1 MLNVQPIRAVGGFAA
16 VHSELSRMR
25 PARSMQQLAQGEST
39 PARAPDS
46 DSNGRSV
53 PDIRLKAPSP
63 EFREFAQRDGLFQI
77 EYPDNWHVYEADR
90 GYGVTLA
97 PTNGYLD
104 TGGQQRDLVSGVIVN
119 NYDPFESDSF
129 DRFSDGD
136 GLIEGN
142 FALIRASND
151 LIDQV
156 LRINPDL
163 RLLRDSE
170 RRDRIDRSPSLSVV
184 LTGRSP
190 ITRGEER
197 ITVFTRES
205 PDDQI
210 IYALFVAPEQ
220 DYGRMNETFKRMISS
235 LRVSDENRDDSN
247 NDRVSTN
254 SQPTETRE
262 FIPTGTVLRVSFDE
276 TLSSGSN
283 QPGES
288 LTFNRRNALAGVPG

>member
-142 FALIRASND
+142 SALIRASND

-170 RRDRIDRSPSLSVV
+170 RRERIDRSPSLSVV

-190 ITRGEER
+190 IARGEER